1 LNVPFAYFFD
11 GWLPDAIR
19 DLTNND
25 LAARTPPFYGIRK
38 PCMKTSEPRVE
49 DQPHQIFLH
58 AGATVDA
65 QFGVHVLRSA
75 TSSNFSDELR
85 RSANVAIGVDG

>member
-1 LNVPFAYFFD
+1 
-11 GWLPDAIR
+11 
-19 DLTNND
+19 
-25 LAARTPPFYGIRK
+25 
-38 PCMKTSEPRVE
+38 MKTSEPRVE